1 MSFMNVT
8 ISNKKNAMSGERP
21 GAVISAVQTDQ
32 NLEMSNDNFSIGD
45 QTNGFLNQGSAVEF
59 DDVAV
64 DFDIDFLELETPI
77 LQRINTGVS
86 SSFEIA
92 CFEVSMSNPNM
103 KYLEL
108 NGLVTV
114 LERYPEF
121 TLEYECATSAVPKT
135 KRKRTTAKKDT
146 TTKKRKS

>member
-1 MSFMNVT
+1 MS
-8 ISNKKNAMSGERP
+8 K
-21 GAVISAVQTDQ
+21 D
-32 NLEMSNDNFSIGD
+32 DFSIGD
-45 QTNGFLNQGSAVEF
+45 QTNGFLNQGGAVEF
-59 DDVAV
+59 DDVDVDVAV

-77 LQRINTGVS
+77 LQRINTRVS

-92 CFEVSMSNPNM
+92 CFEVSMFNPNM

-108 NGLVTV
+108 NRLVTV